1 VKIKLK
7 IEIKSDNN
15 EIIEESETLILNKEC
30 NGVEDI
36 GFSISESKEIL
47 KYLQFNF
54 VEGFYYLF
62 KFCM

>member
-1 VKIKLK
+1 MKIKLK

-36 GFSISESKEIL
+36 GLSISESKEIL